1 MGSYRLIQSLTIW
14 TLLKEE
20 APFMAYVLLKE
31 VLKYCENKPE
41 VVDDALLY
49 LWQSG
54 KSTGMKHLVNAVE
67 G

>member
-1 MGSYRLIQSLTIW
+1 
-14 TLLKEE
+14 
-20 APFMAYVLLKE
+20 MAYVLLKE